1 MLKSEELKKEWERL
15 NNECDAAFASVG
27 AANEEVT
34 LADATLHYAKSV
46 HLRLLVSHRAI
57 GRSTMDARNRYF
69 DALREEQEAERKG
82 GAVPGGEVALSE
94 M

>member
-15 NNECDAAFASVG
+15 GNECDASFASVS

-34 LADATLHYAKSV
+34 LADAKLHYAKSV
-46 HLRLLVSHRAI
+46 HLRLLVSHSAI
-57 GRSTMDARNRYF
+57 GRSTADARNRYF
-69 DALREEQEAERKG
+69 DALHEEQEAERNAV
-82 GAVPGGEVALSE
+82 AVPGGEVTLGE

>member
-1 MLKSEELKKEWERL
+1 MLKSEDLKKEWERL
-15 NNECDAAFASVG
+15 HNECDAAFVSVS

-46 HLRLLVSHRAI
+46 HLRLLVSHSAI

-69 DALREEQEAERKG
+69 DALHEEQEAERNAV
-82 GAVPGGEVALSE
+82 AVPGGVVTLSE
-94 M
+94 H